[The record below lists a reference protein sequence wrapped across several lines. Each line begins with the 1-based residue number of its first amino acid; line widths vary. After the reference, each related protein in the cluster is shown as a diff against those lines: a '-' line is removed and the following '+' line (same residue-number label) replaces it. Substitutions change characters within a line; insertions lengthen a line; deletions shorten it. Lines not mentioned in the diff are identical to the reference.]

1 MNTSY
6 TGGNGWTQ
14 SILCQTYNQGS
25 LKLKKSSSN
34 PSISA
39 NNKLYSLAGAVY
51 GVYTDSGCSNQVT
64 TFTTDA
70 NGNSNTV
77 NLDAGTYFVKEK
89 TAPKGFVLNKEVKK
103 VTVVSSQTV
112 TVNVSD
118 TPINDPAAITISKID
133 AETGEKV
140 QGAASLAGA
149 QFTLKY
155 YDGLYTKTN
164 LPKKATRTWVI
175 ETQEKVTSS
184 GEIKYYTRLHEDYKV
199 SGDALYYQNGM
210 PTIPR
215 GTLTIEETKAP
226 EGYNNNLVLEDGNG
240 KTEDSLYLVQIQKAG
255 DVVSLTGGNTFKGQ
269 DTVVRGD
276 FSFTKVN
283 GKTK

>member
-1 MNTSY
+1 MDEYTKQALLNVANNMMSMSAPPATYSCYYMNTSY

-175 ETQEKVTSS
+175 AVS
-184 GEIKYYTRLHEDYKV
+184 YTHLT
-199 SGDALYYQNGM
+199 L
-210 PTIPR
+210 PTNSR
-215 GTLTIEETKAP
+215 
-226 EGYNNNLVLEDGNG
+226 V
-240 KTEDSLYLVQIQKAG
+240 
-255 DVVSLTGGNTFKGQ
+255 
-269 DTVVRGD
+269 
-276 FSFTKVN
+276 
-283 GKTK
+283 